1 MIRRLVTAVLLW
13 LGMCP
18 AIAQDSSVVCFSD
31 SSPGAVI
38 PACDDLI
45 ETDPR
50 HAQAHQARGAAW
62 YKVGDYER
70 AIADY
75 SASLRIDPHYIRA
88 YYNRGIAWE
97 AEGKLQSALQDLR
110 TFQTLDPSFPE
121 TEQAIARITERL
133 KGQITNADAEGP
145 TPSTRVGEEVIQM
158 EQLGGVFVVPV
169 RFNGVITLNA
179 IVDSGASDVS
189 VPVDLVLTLMRANTI
204 TEADFLGQKTYILA
218 DGSKVPSHQFRIRS
232 LRVGNKTI
240 QNVVASVASST
251 ADILLGQSFLGKF
264 KSWSVDNAKHALVLR

>member
-1 MIRRLVTAVLLW
+1 VLIRKLATAVLL
-13 LGMCP
+13 LPYVCP
-18 AIAQDSSVVCFSD
+18 AIAQDSRAVCFSN

-50 HAQAHQARGAAW
+50 HAQAYQARGAAW

-70 AIADY
+70 AIVDY
-75 SASLRIDPHYIRA
+75 SSSLAIDPKYIRA
-88 YYNRGIAWE
+88 YFNRGIAWE
-97 AEGKLQSALQDLR
+97 AEGNLQKALEDLR
-110 TFQTLDPSFPE
+110 IFQGLDPSFPD
-121 TEQAIARITERL
+121 TGQAIARIVKRL
-133 KGQITNADAEGP
+133 KSQITDAKNSP
-145 TPSTRVGEEVIQM
+145 PSGIVSEEVIKMDQV
-158 EQLGGVFVVPV
+158 GGIFVVPV

-189 VPVDLVLTLMRANTI
+189 VPADLVLTLMRANTI
-204 TEADFLGQKTYILA
+204 TEEDFLGQKTYVLA

-232 LRVGNKTI
+232 LQVGSKTI
-240 QNVVASVASST
+240 RNVVATVASSN

-264 KSWSVDNAKHALVLR
+264 KSWSVDNVKHALVLN